1 MVEKKQIFDI
11 DRRFHMLQFG
21 LNEHDAATFLKDSR
35 AALILSGAKVGSLP
49 KGHVNRIELINKLKD
64 KSQALLLKWILKNI
78 SNDDDSVLLS
88 HALELIEKSFLD
100 GSYDGANSKKLW
112 RTIVIGY
119 ANPQTQ
125 SEVDDFLATD
135 KKITKNKVA
144 SSELKKLPD
153 TLTEAIVEVASKV
166 PRPFAGMVVRKSFN
180 FNRKIFGDAG
190 DLPVLGSCTTVLPS
204 GQFFIRIAGAIA
216 DDSLMEFTEAEAKLL
231 FPETGDAT
239 GYSENY
245 FDTPPP
251 RDLLAVWR
259 VKYHNDEKKTRYLIQ
274 DFQFRVCQV
283 YEVPHPSKDPDHVRS
298 WIQNEYHGRAYVYPV
313 FQLADGVI
321 IKPPGSITDFS
332 KYNFDTPFNAYS
344 SHEAI
349 AWQGKLI
356 VIKPFP
362 AAEFKYDCAS
372 INTVIKRLFKVRTE
386 LSGFPVLTKVNLQNL
401 AALANKELDDGL
413 LAESSN
419 RAIKSIEHI
428 FSVRENVETFFADI
442 INMPEVV
449 KKINEEIEKIRLE
462 QKELVENG
470 KRELDQIAVSKQKLL
485 NEIQAANQA
494 VKKEASELAKEVKK
508 AFERASK
515 DGVKT
520 LADVAVLQSFLTSSI
535 TSNSGVSVEKIA
547 LEPSNSKEIT
557 TFAELGTSVSVK
569 ALQFGVSPICLRA
582 ATSCLVSAG
591 ILGLSGNNTSQII
604 SVLADIISAGKFC
617 SVSISADMFSVGDL
631 LKAPV
636 SITSDRLVS
645 SSLGQL
651 LESYQDI
658 SRPLIVELQGFNRF
672 PPESV
677 LNELLAV
684 TAWRQ
689 QRAVLSWR
697 NVFGAYC
704 SLVIKTPIFFILT
717 FSSGRS
723 TFPVVGDQAYAIPL
737 LDTGIEWLDRM
748 SPLEG
753 KTFPSTFIANNLLM
767 LRESTKSSTKD
778 RNIHKTFNLSFK
790 YIYELALTLENLG
803 ELDEEAILVSCLI
816 FSLGRYEIKDLLA
829 FVEASGSVLSGFI
842 SEYLKNSDQ
851 RKTKYIFEI

>member
-1 MVEKKQIFDI
+1 MVEKKQNFDI

-21 LNEHDAATFLKDSR
+21 LSEHNAATFLKDSR
-35 AALILSGAKVGSLP
+35 AALILAGAKLGSSP
-49 KGHVNRIELINKLKD
+49 KGHVNRIELISKLKG
-64 KSQALLLKWILKNI
+64 KSQAPLLKWILKNI

-88 HALELIEKSFLD
+88 HALELMKKSFLD
-100 GSYDGANSKKLW
+100 RSYDGTNSKKLW
-112 RTIVIGY
+112 RTILIGF
-119 ANPQTQ
+119 ADPQTQ
-125 SEVDDFLATD
+125 SEVEDFLAND
-135 KKITKNKVA
+135 KKITKNIDT
-144 SSELKKLPD
+144 SSHLQKLP
-153 TLTEAIVEVASKV
+153 EALIESIVEVASEVTK
-166 PRPFAGMVVRKSFN
+166 PFIGIVIKNSLN
-180 FNRKIFGDAG
+180 FNRKVFGDAG
-190 DLPVLGSCTTVLPS
+190 DLQVLGSCTTVLPS
-204 GQFFIRIAGAIA
+204 GQFFIRIAGAIV
-216 DDSLMEFTEAEAKLL
+216 DDSLMELSEAEAKLL

-239 GYSENY
+239 GYPENY
-245 FDTPPP
+245 FDTPPS

-259 VKYHNDEKKTRYLIQ
+259 VKYHNDEKKTRYLID
-274 DFQFRVCQV
+274 DFQYRVYQV
-283 YEVPHPSKDPDHVRS
+283 YEVPHLSTDPDRVRS
-298 WIQNEYHGRAYVYPV
+298 WIQDEYHGRAFVYPV
-313 FQLADGVI
+313 FLLADEVI

-332 KYNFDTPFNAYS
+332 KYNFDTPFNAYR

-362 AAEFKYDCAS
+362 AADFKYDCAS

-401 AALANKELDDGL
+401 AALANKELNDGL

-449 KKINEEIEKIRLE
+449 RKINEEIEKIRLE

-470 KRELDQIAVSKQKLL
+470 KRELDQIAVSKQKLM

-520 LADVAVLQSFLTSSI
+520 LADVAVLQSFLTSSV

-547 LEPSNSKEIT
+547 LEPSNSNEIT

-582 ATSCLVSAG
+582 ATSCLVSEG

-604 SVLADIISAGKFC
+604 SATANIISAGKFC

-631 LKAPV
+631 LNAPV

-704 SLVIKTPIFFILT
+704 SLAIKTPIFFILT
-717 FSSGRS
+717 FSNGRS
-723 TFPVVGDQAYAIPL
+723 IFPVVGDQAYAIPL

-767 LRESTKSSTKD
+767 LREATKSSTKD

-790 YIYELALTLENLG
+790 YIYKLALTLENLG
-803 ELDEEAILVSCLI
+803 ELDEEAILLSCLI